1 MQRDFK
7 TVGYNDYICNG
18 EITYVICHFQ
28 SNVVSYQLRGYHL
41 FKPDF
46 IVEHQEKRCIEDV
59 VFQSMWDDCQIRKEN
74 QTWVIRK
81 GHQNV
86 PIAFQ
91 KFDRLPLGITEWT
104 ISETNQTQL
113 LELTKVCIHYC
124 MYKSMIHLKTF
135 SSIQCTMDEFTC
147 DNGDCIDMEGRCN
160 KQVDCDDK
168 SDEIFCNLLK
178 LDENSFLTLHPPM
191 QDEKLDIEISI
202 DLLSIFNIDEIN
214 MKFHSKLRL
223 TMKWRDSRL
232 TFVNL
237 MEKGNILS
245 LDNIASIWIPILEF
259 ENSEDSDEN
268 SLNTQSGQNQV
279 VSIQK
284 EGKGT
289 YPDVTYVN
297 DGFRYLG
304 SENSLVLKAL
314 HIKDFQC
321 KFNFI
326 TYPFDTQDCYIQLKV
341 PERYKDHLSLI
352 AGSVNYSVDMSMA
365 QYILRNVY
373 LAVNETGLITC
384 HFQLKRSVGIY
395 HIHSTFLPTFFILIM
410 SLMSL
415 FVKENHFEATIMV
428 SLTCML
434 VLYTL
439 FQSIMAGMPI
449 TQYINMMAI
458 WLIFNLMV
466 PFIVFITIVCWE
478 LMMKEEKHPKEMN
491 GRSPKDKCKIT
502 MQIVLPL
509 VSCTFI
515 FYYACFAIF
524 FHMT

>member
-1 MQRDFK
+1 
-7 TVGYNDYICNG
+7 
-18 EITYVICHFQ
+18 
-28 SNVVSYQLRGYHL
+28 
-41 FKPDF
+41 
-46 IVEHQEKRCIEDV
+46 
-59 VFQSMWDDCQIRKEN
+59 
-74 QTWVIRK
+74 
-81 GHQNV
+81 
-86 PIAFQ
+86 
-91 KFDRLPLGITEWT
+91 
-104 ISETNQTQL
+104 
-113 LELTKVCIHYC
+113 
-124 MYKSMIHLKTF
+124 
-135 SSIQCTMDEFTC
+135 MDEFTC
-147 DNGDCIDMEGRCN
+147 SNGDCIGMEGRCN
-160 KQVDCDDK
+160 KRFDCDDK
-168 SDEIFCNLLK
+168 SDESNCNLLK

-191 QDEKLDIEISI
+191 QEKKLNIEISI

-214 MKFHSKLRL
+214 MKFHCKLRL

-259 ENSEDSDEN
+259 DNSEDTDEN

-279 VSIQK
+279 VSIEK
-284 EGKGT
+284 EDKGT

-321 KFNFI
+321 NFNFR
-326 TYPFDTQDCYIQLKV
+326 TYPFDTQDCYIQLKI

-365 QYILRNVY
+365 QYILRNVS
-373 LAVNETGLITC
+373 LAVNDDTSLITC

-439 FQSIMAGMPI
+439 FQSIMAGMPV

-478 LMMKEEKHPKEMN
+478 LMKKEEKHPEGIN
-491 GRSPKDKCKIT
+491 GRRSPKDKCKIT
-502 MQIVLPL
+502 MQIILPL
-509 VSCTFI
+509 ISCTFV

>member
-1 MQRDFK
+1 MK
-7 TVGYNDYICNG
+7 KLNINLCNG

-113 LELTKVCIHYC
+113 LELTKVFIQFC
-124 MYKSMIHLKTF
+124 MYKSLIHLKTLT
-135 SSIQCTMDEFTC
+135 SIQCTMDEFTC

-279 VSIQK
+279 VSI
-284 EGKGT
+284 
-289 YPDVTYVN
+289 
-297 DGFRYLG
+297 
-304 SENSLVLKAL
+304 
-314 HIKDFQC
+314 
-321 KFNFI
+321 
-326 TYPFDTQDCYIQLKV
+326 
-341 PERYKDHLSLI
+341 
-352 AGSVNYSVDMSMA
+352 
-365 QYILRNVY
+365 
-373 LAVNETGLITC
+373 
-384 HFQLKRSVGIY
+384 
-395 HIHSTFLPTFFILIM
+395 
-410 SLMSL
+410 
-415 FVKENHFEATIMV
+415 
-428 SLTCML
+428 
-434 VLYTL
+434 
-439 FQSIMAGMPI
+439 
-449 TQYINMMAI
+449 
-458 WLIFNLMV
+458 
-466 PFIVFITIVCWE
+466 
-478 LMMKEEKHPKEMN
+478 
-491 GRSPKDKCKIT
+491 
-502 MQIVLPL
+502 
-509 VSCTFI
+509 
-515 FYYACFAIF
+515 
-524 FHMT
+524 